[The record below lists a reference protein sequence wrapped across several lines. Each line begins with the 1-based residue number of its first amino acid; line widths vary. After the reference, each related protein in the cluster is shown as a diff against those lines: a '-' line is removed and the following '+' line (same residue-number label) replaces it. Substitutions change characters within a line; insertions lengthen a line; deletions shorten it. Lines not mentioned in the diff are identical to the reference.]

1 MMRGHAQAGCDIL
14 KDVPFPT
21 PVAEIIRQH
30 HERMDGS
37 GYPQGLRGDAI
48 LPEARVLAVADV
60 IESMAS
66 HRPYR
71 PAVGLDAALDEV
83 VKNWG
88 TLYAPEVVD
97 AAVRLINDKG
107 YALPS

>member
-1 MMRGHAQAGCDIL
+1 MMRGRTQAGFDTL
-14 KDVPFPT
+14 KAVPFPT

-60 IESMAS
+60 IDSMAS

-83 VKNWG
+83 VKNRG

-97 AAVRLINDKG
+97 AAVRLINDEG
-107 YALPS
+107 YALPT